1 MKKLVLILM
10 AAITCVAC
18 TKKSENQNALAET
31 SVEQT
36 TISNDTTEQIYMVVE
51 QMPEFPGGMGKLM
64 TYLGENI
71 KYPSKALE
79 LQWEGRA
86 ICQFVVE
93 KDGSITNAEI
103 VKSSGY
109 QLLDVEAMRV
119 VLNMPNWSAGI
130 QNGDSV
136 RVKFTIPVT
145 FKLRESDKKPVVKI

>member
-1 MKKLVLILM
+1 MKKLALILM
-10 AAITCVAC
+10 AAIASMAC
-18 TKKSENQNALAET
+18 TKKAEDQNALAET

-51 QMPEFPGGMGKLM
+51 QMPEFPGGMGELM

-71 KYPSKALE
+71 KYPSKAKE
-79 LQWEGRA
+79 SQWEGRT

-93 KDGSITNAEI
+93 KDGSISNTEI

-119 VLNMPNWSAGI
+119 ILNMPNWTAGI

-145 FKLRESDKKPVVKI
+145 FKLQ

>member
-1 MKKLVLILM
+1 MKKLALILM

-18 TKKSENQNALAET
+18 TKKTENQNALAET

-36 TISNDTTEQIYMVVE
+36 AISNDTTEQIYMVVE

>member
-1 MKKLVLILM
+1 MCGVQKK
-10 AAITCVAC
+10 A
-18 TKKSENQNALAET
+18 ENQSTLEDVP
-31 SVEQT
+31 VEQT
-36 TISNDTTEQIYMVVE
+36 PISNDTTEQIYMVVE
-51 QMPEFPGGMGKLM
+51 QMPEFPGGMGNLM
-64 TYLGENI
+64 IYLGENI
-71 KYPSKALE
+71 KYPSKAKE
-79 LQWEGRA
+79 NQWEGRT

-93 KDGSITNAEI
+93 KDGSISNAEI

-119 VLNMPNWSAGI
+119 ILNMPNWSAGI

>member
-18 TKKSENQNALAET
+18 TKKTENQNALAET
-31 SVEQT
+31 SAEQT
-36 TISNDTTEQIYMVVE
+36 TLSNDTIEQIYMVVE

>member
-1 MKKLVLILM
+1 MKKLALILL

-18 TKKSENQNALAET
+18 TKSAGNQSVLEET
-31 SVEQT
+31 SAEQV
-36 TISNDTTEQIYMVVE
+36 TISNDTIEQIYMVVE
-51 QMPEFPGGMGKLM
+51 QMPEFPGGMGELM
-64 TYLGENI
+64 KYLGENI
-71 KYPSKALE
+71 KYPSKAQDN
-79 LQWEGRA
+79 QWEGRT

-93 KDGSITNAEI
+93 KDGSISSPEI

-119 VLNMPNWSAGI
+119 VLNMPNWSSGK

-136 RVKFTIPVT
+136 RVKFTLPVT

>member
-1 MKKLVLILM
+1 MKKLALILM

-18 TKKSENQNALAET
+18 TKKTENRNALAET

-119 VLNMPNWSAGI
+119 ILNMPNWSAGI
-130 QNGDSV
+130 QNGGSV

>member
-1 MKKLVLILM
+1 MKKLALILM

-18 TKKSENQNALAET
+18 TKKTENQNALAET

-51 QMPEFPGGMGKLM
+51 QMPEFPGGMGNLM
-64 TYLGENI
+64 IYLGENI
-71 KYPSKALE
+71 KYPSKAKE
-79 LQWEGRA
+79 NQWEGRT

-93 KDGSITNAEI
+93 KDGSISNAEI

-119 VLNMPNWSAGI
+119 ILNMPNWSAGI

-145 FKLRESDKKPVVKI
+145 FKLRESDKKPVVKV

>member
-1 MKKLVLILM
+1 MKKLALILM

-18 TKKSENQNALAET
+18 TKKSDNQSALEKAPA
-31 SVEQT
+31 EQT
-36 TISNDTTEQIYMVVE
+36 TISNDTIEQIYMVVE

>member
-1 MKKLVLILM
+1 MKKLALILM
-10 AAITCVAC
+10 AAIACVAC
-18 TKKSENQNALAET
+18 TKKAENQSTLEEVP
-31 SVEQT
+31 VEQT
-36 TISNDTTEQIYMVVE
+36 PISNDTTEQIYMVAE

-64 TYLGENI
+64 AYLGENI

-103 VKSSGY
+103 IKSSGY

>member
-1 MKKLVLILM
+1 MRKLAFILT
-10 AAITCVAC
+10 AAIVCVAC
-18 TKKSENQNALAET
+18 TKKADNQSALEKAPA
-31 SVEQT
+31 EQT

-145 FKLRESDKKPVVKI
+145 FKLRESDKKPVVKV

>member
-1 MKKLVLILM
+1 MKKLALILM

-18 TKKSENQNALAET
+18 TKKAEDQNALAET

>member
-36 TISNDTTEQIYMVVE
+36 TISNDTIEQIYMVVE

-93 KDGSITNAEI
+93 KDGSITNAEV